1 MQELNYIV
9 NRFTNAVKFNNSKLF
24 INNYDLDAI
33 NNALIKHKN
42 RITSVWLKNI
52 LKGLIYIKLDEKYFN
67 TFKINILLFDK
78 LLNKTIYEIQPK
90 EYLENEFNKVVNIKL
105 NKELELEYTNDRLNE
120 YVDYIKDYLK
130 DYLKIK

>member
-120 YVDYIKDYLK
+120 YVDYIKY
-130 DYLKIK
+130 YLKIK

>member
-33 NNALIKHKN
+33 NNALIKHKKNKN
-42 RITSVWLKNI
+42 RITFVWLKNI

-90 EYLENEFNKVVNIKL
+90 KYLENEFNKVVNIKL
-105 NKELELEYTNDRLNE
+105 NKELELEYTNDRLNK
-120 YVDYIKDYLK
+120 YVDYIKY
-130 DYLKIK
+130 YLKIK

>member
-33 NNALIKHKN
+33 NNALIKHKKNKN
-42 RITSVWLKNI
+42 RITYVWLKNI

-120 YVDYIKDYLK
+120 YVDYIKY
-130 DYLKIK
+130 YLKIK